1 MGVSRDA
8 VTVHIET
15 LVLHGFPGGSRHD
28 IGDAL
33 QAELA
38 RLLAAD
44 GIADTVAH
52 AEGNAVVDGGEF
64 TLPARGDVHAS
75 GAGIAQRVHASLS
88 DQGGEDHESS

>member
-38 RLLAAD
+38 RLLAEH
-44 GIADTVAH
+44 GIADTIDRTARDSII
-52 AEGNAVVDGGEF
+52 DGGEF

-88 DQGGEDHESS
+88 DQGGGDHESS